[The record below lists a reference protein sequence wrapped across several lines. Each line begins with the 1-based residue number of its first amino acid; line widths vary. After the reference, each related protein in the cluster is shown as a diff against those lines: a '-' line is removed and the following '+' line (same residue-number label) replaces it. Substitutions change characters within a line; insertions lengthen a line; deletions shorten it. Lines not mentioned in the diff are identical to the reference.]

1 MSEAVVVIPARY
13 GSTRL
18 PGKPLLSLAGKP
30 MIQWVYERATEI
42 SPQIEVIV
50 ATDDQRIAEAV
61 RAFGGHAVMT
71 PESIQTGSERVGFVS
86 ENLDCDIVINLQGDE
101 PLIAAQAIATALKQM
116 QEDSSIQIATLGT
129 GLEDDGEWQKPSV
142 VKVLTDEK
150 GDAIYFSRAA
160 IPFHRDDD
168 FSPHAGLMRHL
179 GVYLY
184 RKSFLMSY
192 LSWPESPLEKREKLE
207 QLRILEKGFRIRV
220 VPTDYF
226 SPGVDTPDDIK
237 IVESLLKER
246 GYSK

>member
-30 MIQWVYERATEI
+30 MIQWVYERASEI
-42 SPQIEVIV
+42 SPQIEILV
-50 ATDDQRIAEAV
+50 ATDDQRIADVV
-61 RAFGGHAVMT
+61 RGFGGTAVLT
-71 PESIQTGSERVGFVS
+71 PESIATGSERVGYAVS
-86 ENLDCDIVINLQGDE
+86 DMDAEIVVNLQGDE
-101 PLIAAQAIATALKQM
+101 PLISPEAVATALKQM
-116 QEDSSIQIATLGT
+116 QDDATIKIATLGT
-129 GLEDDGEWQKPSV
+129 TLKTKEEWLNPSV
-142 VKVLTDEK
+142 VKVLVDEN

-168 FSPHAGLMRHL
+168 FSPYAGLMRHL

-184 RKSFLMSY
+184 QKSFLMDY

-207 QLRILEKGFRIRV
+207 QLRILEKGYRIRV
-220 VPTDYF
+220 VPTEAF
-226 SPGVDTPDDIK
+226 SPGVDTPDDIN